1 MPNWPVAG
9 RSRPV
14 LLLRPAVGVPTCGAG
29 RLRRQLLP
37 FLLLLPALVLV
48 GLVLGYPIGQ
58 VVATSFQQLGVFQL
72 LSHQTV
78 WNGLSNYT
86 ALFSSSQFLD
96 VLQQTLFFV
105 VATVGLTMLI
115 GTGVALLMGRLGKFL
130 RTVVSVAM
138 LLAWAMPNT
147 AASIVWTW
155 LFETQYGVVN
165 YLLVTLGLRAS
176 TTMTGLLARC
186 PPTALL
192 RP

>member
-1 MPNWPVAG
+1 MLSSARGGTELTSSSAPSY
-9 RSRPV
+9 RRRPGST
-14 LLLRPAVGVPTCGAG
+14 RRAI
-29 RLRRQLLP
+29 RRQLLP

-78 WNGLSNYT
+78 WNGFSNYT
-86 ALFSSSQFLD
+86 ALFASSQFLD
-96 VLQQTLFFV
+96 VLEQTLLFV

-115 GTGVALLMGRLGKFL
+115 GTGVALLMGRLGKVL
-130 RTVVSVAM
+130 RTVVTVAM

-155 LFETQYGVVN
+155 LFETQYGW
-165 YLLVTLGLRAS
+165 
-176 TTMTGLLARC
+176 
-186 PPTALL
+186 
-192 RP
+192 